1 MTLSHRKI
9 YLTLVLCALSVT
21 VFAADP
27 PSAEMA
33 AADAAI
39 AAAGRANARG
49 DAGQTLDEAR
59 QLQAQAQAAV
69 ARRKYKEALVLTESA
84 AATADLA
91 TARARLANARMEIDE
106 KSARN
111 AELRRQ
117 LLVVPQQ

>member
-1 MTLSHRKI
+1 MTLSYTKI
-9 YLTLVLCALSVT
+9 YLALLLCALSVT
-21 VFAADP
+21 AFAADP
-27 PSAEMA
+27 PTAQLA

-39 AAAGRANARG
+39 AAAVRADARG

-69 ARRKYKEALVLTESA
+69 ARRKYKDALLLTESA

-91 TARARLANARMEIDE
+91 TARAQLANAKIQFDE

-111 AELRRQ
+111 ADLRRK